1 MKATRLSIFCI
12 AVPLLL
18 CVFVF
23 AAQQQ
28 QDDTSKQT
36 DTKKADKKST
46 KSDKK
51 VAETNSRPMTDK
63 ERKAKD
69 KALRNELAT
78 PYRKWLNEDVTYI
91 ITDEERSA
99 FMRLQTDEERETF
112 IEQFWLRRDPSPDT
126 EENEF
131 KEEHYRRIAYANEHF
146 ASGIPGWKTDRG
158 RIYITYGPPD
168 EIDDHSSGGSYERP
182 PEEGGGETSTFPFQ
196 QWRYRYIEGV
206 GTNVIIEFVDPTM
219 SGEFHMTMD
228 PSEKDA
234 LLYVPNAGL
243 TILEQMGVTDKTQRF
258 NNSDGTHDA
267 APLGGMPESMNEF
280 TRLEQYVNLQKPPK
294 TKFTDL
300 EAQIDSRITYNILPM
315 TVRVDFFPVTEASV
329 MTYVT
334 VQFENKNLQ
343 LKTTDGVSSAN
354 IHMFGEFTTISRRVV
369 QSFDAD
375 LRIDP
380 GPKQYISDWAQK
392 KSIGQK
398 VVPLKPG
405 KYRLVVVC
413 KDMVGGNVNNYEVP
427 VDVPRLDPDTL
438 STSTLILSDDIEK
451 VAMRNLGTGEF
462 VIGSTKVRP
471 RIGGPGEHDVP
482 SFRRDEILGI
492 YMKLYNFGVDEQT
505 RKPLGDVQYE
515 IVKTGSGEPI
525 ASSTEDVSKLPDA
538 SGSQVTLQKFLRLE
552 KFAPGQYTLRLKIT
566 DKNRNQTLTKTAQFT
581 VT

>member
-12 AVPLLL
+12 PVSLLL
-18 CVFVF
+18 GAFVF

-28 QDDTSKQT
+28 TDPTKQT
-36 DTKKADKKST
+36 DNSKKADKKDT
-46 KSDKK
+46 KPKP
-51 VAETNSRPMTDK
+51 AETNSRPMTDK

-78 PYRKWLNEDVTYI
+78 PYRKWLNEDVSYI

-99 FMRLQTDEERETF
+99 FLRLQTDEERETF

-158 RIYITYGPPD
+158 RIYITYGPAD

-196 QWRYRYIEGV
+196 QWRYRYIDGV
-206 GTNVIIEFVDPTM
+206 GTNIIIEFVDPTM

-243 TILEQMGVTDKTQRF
+243 TTLEQMGMSDKTARF
-258 NNSDGTHDA
+258 NNSDGTHMA
-267 APLGGMPESMNEF
+267 MPIGGLPESMNEF
-280 TRLEQYVNLQKPPK
+280 TRLEQYVNLQKPPR

-300 EAQIDSRITYNILPM
+300 EAQIDTRITYNILPM

-334 VQFENKNLQ
+334 VQFDNKNLQ
-343 LKTTDGVSSAN
+343 LKTKDGGVTTAN

-375 LRIDP
+375 MQIDP
-380 GPKQYISDWAQK
+380 GPKQYISDWAQR

-413 KDMVGGNVNNYEVP
+413 KDVIGGNVNNYEVP
-427 VDVPRLDPDTL
+427 VDVPRLDADTL
-438 STSTLILSDDIEK
+438 STSTLILADKIES
-451 VAMRNLGTGEF
+451 VPMRSIGSGEF
-462 VIGSTKVRP
+462 VIGAWKVRP
-471 RIGGPGEHDVP
+471 RIGGPGEHDIP
-482 SFRRDEILGI
+482 AFRRDETLGV
-492 YMKLYNFGVDEQT
+492 YMKLYNFGVDEKT
-505 RKPLGDVQYE
+505 RKPLGQVQYE
-515 IVKTGSGEPI
+515 VTKTGAAEPI
-525 ASSTEDVSKLPDA
+525 ATSTDEVAAMKDA
-538 SGSQVTLQKFLRLE
+538 SGSQVTVQKFLRLE
-552 KFAPGQYTLRLKIT
+552 QFPPGQYTLRLKIT
-566 DKNRNQTLTKTAQFT
+566 DKNRNQVITKTAQFT